1 MKKDAGSTDSF
12 YASLPAVD
20 HFDDLTDSSNYRPL
34 PEDWCLAIADV
45 VNSTGAIAAG
55 EYKAVNTAGV
65 SVIAAITN
73 CLKPLDIPY
82 VFGGDGALVC
92 LPRTASEKASRAL
105 AATAAMAQ
113 QSFGLELRTALV
125 PSSFLIEHNQQLLVA
140 RQRVSP
146 HYDQCAF
153 FGGGAHFAEEQL
165 KLGTLPAEY
174 LVSPD
179 PYAEAD
185 FSGLECRWNEIK
197 SPEEETVAVI
207 IRANVPLELTLSV
220 YKKALRKITEIYG
233 DASTCRPITKDR
245 LNVTLSSFILRHE
258 ARVKTWGLDVT
269 QKIRYGIR
277 QRAQILL
284 GWFFFFTGM
293 RTGRT
298 EWNRYK
304 DDLVWNTDFRKFDG
318 YLRLVL
324 AGNKTKRIALEEYLD
339 GLRRSGD
346 VSYGI
351 HVSTS
356 AIMTCLVRQRQYSHV
371 HFVDASGGGYATAAR
386 AMKENG

>member
-1 MKKDAGSTDSF
+1 MKIDTANTDLF
-12 YASLPAVD
+12 YASLPVVD
-20 HFDDLTDSSNYRPL
+20 NFDDLTNSSNYWPL
-34 PEDWCLAIADV
+34 PNEWCLAVADV

-55 EYKAVNTAGV
+55 EYKAVNTVGV

-73 CLKPLDIPY
+73 ALKPLDLPY

-92 LPRTASEKASRAL
+92 LPLTASAKAGTAL

-113 QSFGLELRTALV
+113 QSFALELRTALV
-125 PSSFLIEHNQQLLVA
+125 PASYLRQHDQQILIA

-146 HYDQCAF
+146 HYDQCAL

-165 KLGTLPAEY
+165 KSGKLPAEF

-179 PYAEAD
+179 PNAEAD
-185 FSGLECRWNEIK
+185 FSGLECRWNEVQ

-207 IRANVPLELTLSV
+207 VRANVPLERTLGV
-220 YKKALRKITEIYG
+220 YQRTLKKITEIYG
-233 DASTCRPITKDR
+233 DVNTCRPITKDR

-258 ARVKTWGLDVT
+258 ARVKTWGQDVGK
-269 QKIRYGIR
+269 KIRYTIT
-277 QRAQILL
+277 QRMQVLL
-284 GWFFFFTGM
+284 GWFFFLTGM
-293 RTGRT
+293 RIGGT

-304 DDLVWNTDFRKFDG
+304 EDLVWNTDFRKFDG

-324 AGNKTKRIALEEYLD
+324 AGNKTKRKALEEYLN
-339 GLRRSGD
+339 GLKRSGE
-346 VSYGI
+346 VSYGM

-371 HFVDASGGGYATAAR
+371 HFVDASGGGYAAAAR
-386 AMKENG
+386 AMKENA

>member
-1 MKKDAGSTDSF
+1 MKKEIDNSENF
-12 YASLPAVD
+12 YASLPPVE
-20 HFDDLTDSSNYRPL
+20 HFDELTDSRNHRPL
-34 PEDWCLAIADV
+34 PDNWCLAIADV

-55 EYKAVNTAGV
+55 EYKAVNTVGV

-73 CLKPLDIPY
+73 ALKPLDLPY

-92 LPRTASEKASRAL
+92 LPLSASGTAAKAL
-105 AATAAMAQ
+105 AATSAMAQ
-113 QSFGLELRTALV
+113 QSFALELRAALV
-125 PSSFLIEHNQQLLVA
+125 PASFLRKHGQRLLVA

-153 FGGGAHFAEEQL
+153 FGGGAHYAEEQL
-165 KLGTLPAEY
+165 KLGKLPDEY
-174 LVSPD
+174 VVSPD
-179 PYAEAD
+179 ANAEAD

-197 SPEEETVAVI
+197 SPEEETIAVI
-207 IRANVPLELTLSV
+207 VRANVSPEQTLGV
-220 YKKALRKITEIYG
+220 YKRALMKIADIYG
-233 DASTCRPITKDR
+233 DANACRPITKDR
-245 LNVTLSSFILRHE
+245 LNVSLSAFILRHE
-258 ARVKTWGLDVT
+258 ARVRTWNLDVT
-269 QKIRYGIR
+269 QKFRYWIR
-277 QRAQILL
+277 QRLQVVF
-284 GWFFFFTGM
+284 GWLFFLAGV

-298 EWNRYK
+298 QWNRYK
-304 DDLVWNTDFRKFDG
+304 EDLVWNTDFRKFDG

-324 AGNKTKRIALEEYLD
+324 AGNSAKRKALEEYLD
-339 GLRRSGD
+339 GLRRAGE